1 MPCQPFGL
9 ISGSRQISLRFA
21 PIRATTHDKP
31 HQLNPSQHPHLS
43 AVQLLK
49 ILFRTNLRL
58 RDQQRGEIIGGF
70 LECVNH
76 TPTSSVQG
84 LEHQS
89 SLGILER
96 LPYSSAFWPK
106 RLAIRR
112 ASATAMV
119 GTKTL
124 GSEGHDPLYGTP
136 TAGNQILPRS
146 TKCEIKASC
155 RIRFIRP
162 ESKREAGLHA
172 LMKAQHV
179 HPFS

>member
-1 MPCQPFGL
+1 MC
-9 ISGSRQISLRFA
+9 
-21 PIRATTHDKP
+21 KP
-31 HQLNPSQHPHLS
+31 HS
-43 AVQLLK
+43 
-49 ILFRTNLRL
+49 TN
-58 RDQQRGEIIGGF
+58 
-70 LECVNH
+70 
-76 TPTSSVQG
+76 SVQG

-119 GTKTL
+119 GAKTL
-124 GSEGHDPLYGTP
+124 GSEVTTRYMQHR
-136 TAGNQILPRS
+136 LPETRSCHRS